1 LTTMILS
8 SRTELKESWAT
19 ICEPG
24 RTPGP
29 Q

>member
-19 ICEPG
+19 ICRSG
-24 RTPGP
+24 RNA
-29 Q
+29 